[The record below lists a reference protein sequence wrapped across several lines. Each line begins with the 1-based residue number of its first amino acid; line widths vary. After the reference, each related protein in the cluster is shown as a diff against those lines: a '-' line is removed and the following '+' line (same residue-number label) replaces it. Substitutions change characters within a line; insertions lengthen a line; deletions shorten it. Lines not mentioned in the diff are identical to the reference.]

1 MNRLPLSD
9 ELPYRFQ
16 PPRLVPLC
24 LWFGRITARAM
35 LKKPHRISEVSI
47 EGASIV
53 KDLLGKGDGVL
64 LAPNHTDHAD
74 SHVMFALSRAV
85 GLPFYYMA
93 AYQIFRGHRGWFL
106 PRVGVFPVD
115 REGADLTAFKTAV
128 DLLVKAENPLVVFP
142 EGEMYHLGDLV
153 TPLRE
158 GAAALAATAANR
170 LSKTG
175 KTVWIVPVGIKYR
188 YLDPEATTRELHELM
203 DHLERRLTWWPRR
216 DKTLVNRIYDYA
228 EAMIGL
234 KEFEY
239 FGKTQTG
246 ELPNRLESL
255 REHILGTLERKHAI
269 GQSDRRPRELPSV
282 PERVKAIRRHCLDR
296 LAKPETT
303 QEEVAE
309 IRRELHDVFVA
320 VQIFSYPGD
329 YVREKPTVERL
340 AETLMKFE
348 EDILGTP
355 EVEPKGD
362 RRVIVKLGEPI
373 NLGKRLEECPKLRTA
388 IPAITSELESRM
400 QGVLDEIGTRDA

>member
-9 ELPYRFQ
+9 QLPYRFQ
-16 PPRLVPLC
+16 SPRLVPLC
-24 LWFGRITARAM
+24 LWFGRITARSM
-35 LKKPHRISEVSI
+35 LKKPHRIENITI
-47 EGASIV
+47 EGESLVNGLI
-53 KDLLGKGDGVL
+53 GGGDGVL
-64 LAPNHTDHAD
+64 LTPNHTDHAD

-93 AYQIFRGHRGWFL
+93 AYQIFQGRRGWML

-128 DLLVKAENPLVVFP
+128 EILVKAKNPLVIFP
-142 EGEMYHLGDLV
+142 EGEMYHIGDRV

-158 GAAALAATAANR
+158 GAIALAATAANR

-188 YLDPEATTRELHELM
+188 YLDPEATAVALHDLM
-203 DHLERRLTWWPRR
+203 DELERRLTWWPRR
-216 DKTLVNRIYDYA
+216 DRTLVDRIYDYA

-239 FGKTQTG
+239 LGETQTG
-246 ELPNRLESL
+246 KLPDRLKSL
-255 REHILGTLERKHAI
+255 CEHIVGTIERKRMI
-269 GQSDRRPRELPSV
+269 GQNDRRPRESPSV

-303 QEEVAE
+303 PEEVAE

-329 YVREKPTVERL
+329 YVLEKPTVERF

-348 EDILGTP
+348 EDLLGTP

-362 RRVIVKLGEPI
+362 RRVIVKVGEPI
-373 NLGKRLEECPKLRTA
+373 DLGKRLQEFPKLRTA
-388 IPAITSELESRM
+388 IPALTSELETRM
-400 QGVLDEIGTRDA
+400 QGLLDAID

>member
-16 PPRLVPLC
+16 PPRLVPFC
-24 LWFGRITARAM
+24 LWFGRITARSM
-35 LKKPHRISEVSI
+35 LKKPHRIETVSI

-53 KDLLGKGDGVL
+53 KDLAGKGDGIL
-64 LAPNHTDHAD
+64 LTPNHTDHAD

-115 REGADLTAFKTAV
+115 REGTDVTAFKTAI
-128 DLLVKAENPLVVFP
+128 DLLVKAENPLVIFP
-142 EGEMYHLGDLV
+142 EGEMYHLGDRV

-175 KTVWIVPVGIKYR
+175 KTVWIVPVGVKYR
-188 YLDPEATTRELHELM
+188 YLDPVATSLELNELM
-203 DHLERRLTWWPRR
+203 DGLERRLTWWPRR
-216 DKTLVNRIYDYA
+216 DKTLEDRIYDYA

-239 FGKTQTG
+239 LGMTQIG
-246 ELPNRLESL
+246 ELPERLKSL
-255 REHILGTLERKHAI
+255 CEHIIGTIERKHATVQT
-269 GQSDRRPRELPSV
+269 GRRPRELPSV

-303 QEEVAE
+303 EAEVAE

-320 VQIFSYPGD
+320 VQIFSYPGE

-362 RRVIVKLGEPI
+362 RRAIVKIGEPI
-373 NLGKRLEECPKLRTA
+373 NLGQRLEESPKLRTA
-388 IPAITSELESRM
+388 IPAITSELEARI
-400 QGVLDEIGTRDA
+400 QGLLDGI